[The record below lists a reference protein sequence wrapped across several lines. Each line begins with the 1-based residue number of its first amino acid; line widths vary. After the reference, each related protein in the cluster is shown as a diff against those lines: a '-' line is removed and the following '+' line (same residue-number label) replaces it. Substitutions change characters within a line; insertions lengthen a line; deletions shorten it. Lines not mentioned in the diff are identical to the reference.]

1 MKHNFTLLFS
11 VLIFFEIT
19 ASHVI
24 YSQNFLTVNGT
35 KIVDQSGQEIKFK
48 GMGLGGWLE
57 PEGYMF
63 LTANFANSPSQIHNT
78 IQDLIGV
85 DNTNLFYTAFRQN
98 FVTES
103 DIKALAAWGFNL
115 VRLPFHY
122 NILTKMNFTFK
133 KNIFL

>member
-1 MKHNFTLLFS
+1 MRHISTFYISLITGALLLF
-11 VLIFFEIT
+11 VP
-19 ASHVI
+19 
-24 YSQNFLTVNGT
+24 QNFAQGFLSVNGT
-35 KIVDQSGQEIKFK
+35 KFVNQYGQEVFLK

-63 LTANFANSPSQIHNT
+63 GMSAFANSPSQIQKK

-85 DNTNLFYTAFRQN
+85 SNTNDFYSAFRKN

-103 DIKALAAWGFNL
+103 DIKALASWGFNL

-122 NILTKMNFTFK
+122 NILTPASSSRGGF
-133 KNIFL
+133 